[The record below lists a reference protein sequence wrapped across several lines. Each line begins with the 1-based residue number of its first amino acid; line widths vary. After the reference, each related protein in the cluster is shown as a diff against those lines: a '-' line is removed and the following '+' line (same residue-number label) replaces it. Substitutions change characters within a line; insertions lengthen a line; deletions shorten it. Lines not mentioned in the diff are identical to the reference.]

1 MASFVLTNSSVSVA
15 TEDLTSVCES
25 LEINDEVEEVDFTN
39 FGSGGHREFKGGLKT
54 GTLTLTLHQNYAA
67 DLTHDVIGA
76 NYGDVVEVII
86 VPNGDDAVSSTNPS
100 YTADYLI
107 TSYPFLS
114 GAVGDKASVQVSM
127 RRTGAF
133 TISTT

>member
-15 TEDLTSVCES
+15 AEDLTAVCES
-25 LEINDEVEEVDFTN
+25 LEISDEVEEVDFTN
-39 FGSGGHREFKGGLKT
+39 FASGGHREFKGGLKT
-54 GTLTLTLHQNYAA
+54 GTLTLTLHQNYAT

-76 NYGDVVEVII
+76 NYGEVVEVII
-86 VPNGDDAVSSTNPS
+86 VPNGDDSVSTTNPS

-107 TSYPFLS
+107 TSYPFLGGS
-114 GAVGDKASVQVSM
+114 VGDKATVQVSM

-133 TISTT
+133 TIATT

>member
-86 VPNGDDAVSSTNPS
+86 VPNGDNAVSSTNPS

>member
-1 MASFVLTNSSVSVA
+1 VASFVLTNSSVSVA

-86 VPNGDDAVSSTNPS
+86 VPNGDNAVSSTNPS